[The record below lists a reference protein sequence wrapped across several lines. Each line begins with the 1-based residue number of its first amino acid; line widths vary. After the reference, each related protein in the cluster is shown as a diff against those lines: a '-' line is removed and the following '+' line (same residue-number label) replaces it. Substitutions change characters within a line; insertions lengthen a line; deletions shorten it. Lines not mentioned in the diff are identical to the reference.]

1 MRLSLMRVLVFDTET
16 GGLNPEQHSVF
27 SLGALVGDLDSEEI
41 IEKFEALHK
50 LPSISDY
57 VYTAKAVEIHGI
69 TPSQAFE
76 EGLPTEEIR
85 DKFMDLWQNHGA
97 AIIGGHNITY
107 DVNML
112 AYQIYHCKPQEFEA
126 NFTHRKLDTL
136 PVIRL
141 FTGHDNVQSGASL
154 GQAIK
159 LLNIDMTDFGKNKF
173 HAALFDSI
181 CAFRLMCKF
190 RKVLTQPDV
199 IERLTS

>member
-1 MRLSLMRVLVFDTET
+1 MRVLVFDTET

-27 SLGALVGDLDSEEI
+27 SVGALVGDLDSGEI
-41 IEKFEALHK
+41 IDKFETFHR
-50 LPSISDY
+50 LPSLSDY

-69 TPSQAFE
+69 TPQQAFD
-76 EGLPTEEIR
+76 EGLTTEEIR
-85 DKFMDLWQNHGA
+85 DKFMDLWHNNGA
-97 AIIGGHNITY
+97 AILGGHNIVY
-107 DVNML
+107 DINMM
-112 AYQIYHCKPQEFEA
+112 AYQIYGCAPQAFEA

-141 FTGHDNVQSGASL
+141 FTGHDDVQSGASL

-159 LLNIDMTDFGKNKF
+159 LLKIDMTDFGKNKF
-173 HAALFDSI
+173 HAALFDAI
-181 CAFRLMCKF
+181 CAFRLMVKF